1 MAPLEPLEKKRLLA
15 CIVQELSATP
25 YACFDFEPLL
35 SGTTNFTFRGHLA
48 TALPETDEQTV
59 IIKHT
64 TSYAALNKDFPV
76 DISRCL
82 FEVYALQA
90 LNSFPAVE
98 PASSDSFAALSP
110 RLYHFNSAANIQV
123 LQDIQGVWDLREV
136 LDAPSADTLVSQT
149 QIADV
154 GRAAGAWLRRFHQ
167 WAVEPAQRF
176 LAQEVVRNEGMR
188 GLKCR
193 VTCDSFIGVLEN
205 FPDIYEP
212 HATTLGLFRDMAQQ
226 EFQRLPG
233 LADEDDG
240 WGVIHAD
247 FWSGNILIPSSI
259 LTPAGVTGHDRHIAI
274 IDWESCQFGP
284 RAFDV
289 GGMLG
294 DMCERHHFKGVNAA
308 LSAMEGFISGYG
320 PISDAL
326 AFRVAMHAG
335 VFLITWYNRRA
346 PGSPL
351 PAPLEVARA
360 AMALGVQFIVRGWE
374 KDKAWFKEG
383 IFASLFTG

>member
-1 MAPLEPLEKKRLLA
+1 MAPMEPQEKKRLIA
-15 CIVQELSATP
+15 SIVHELSATP
-25 YACFDFEPLL
+25 YACSELEPLP
-35 SGTTNFTFRGHLA
+35 SGTTNFTYRGHLA
-48 TALPETDEQTV
+48 TALPRTDEQTV
-59 IIKHT
+59 IVKHT
-64 TSYAALNKDFPV
+64 TSYAALNKDFPIDV
-76 DISRCL
+76 SRCL
-82 FEVYALQA
+82 FEVYALRA
-90 LNSFPAVE
+90 LNSFPPVE
-98 PASSDSFAALSP
+98 PASGDSFAALSP

-123 LQDIQGVWDLREV
+123 LQDIRGVWDLKEI
-136 LDAPSADTLVSQT
+136 LDAPSADALVSQT

-167 WAVEPAQRF
+167 WAVEPAQQS
-176 LAQEVVRNEGMR
+176 LAQEVVRNGGMR
-188 GLKCR
+188 KLKCR

-212 HATTLGLFRDMAQQ
+212 HATTLSLFRNMAQQ
-226 EFQRLPG
+226 EFQRQPG
-233 LADEDDG
+233 LTDEDDG
-240 WGVIHAD
+240 WGVIHGD
-247 FWSGNILIPSSI
+247 FWSGNILVPSSI
-259 LTPAGVTGHDRHIAI
+259 MTPAGVADNGKRIAI

-284 RAFDV
+284 RAFDI

-294 DMCERHHFKGVNAA
+294 DLCERHHFKGVKAT
-308 LSAMEGFISGYG
+308 LSVMEGFIAGYG
-320 PISDAL
+320 PIGDAS

-383 IFASLFTG
+383 IFATLFTD